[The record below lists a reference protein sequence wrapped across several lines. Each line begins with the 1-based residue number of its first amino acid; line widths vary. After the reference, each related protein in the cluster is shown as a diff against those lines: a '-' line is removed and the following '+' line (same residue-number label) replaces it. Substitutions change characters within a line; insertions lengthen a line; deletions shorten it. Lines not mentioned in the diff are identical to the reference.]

1 MKRMVKQGKAVG
13 ISCLH
18 SLEPVLPVALGLS
31 FPPLVQHKAA
41 FNLGTVYTATLL

>member
-1 MKRMVKQGKAVG
+1 MKKMVKYGKAVG

-18 SLEPVLPVALGLS
+18 SLEPEFPAALGLR

-41 FNLGTVYTATLL
+41 FNLGTVYTGILL